1 VRKTVAGLSVVS
13 NTSITDL
20 ENLPLY
26 ELFEYNQIY
35 ADMLKKKS

>member
-1 VRKTVAGLSVVS
+1 VAGLSVVS
-13 NTSITDL
+13 NTSIIGL

-35 ADMLKKKS
+35 TDMLKKKK